1 MPEFVWLSNGFRVS
15 FQMIEGDLQMKK
27 RLCILLSAL
36 LLIGM
41 LPVSVFAGETSRT
54 GLTDGSGA
62 RVATKAT
69 LMATTLYGT
78 ATTSVTT
85 PGISANYYS
94 LATTITLYYTNAY
107 GHATAT
113 NGTGSG
119 YAGAS
124 ISSIQVTSASSS
136 HSVISSTFG
145 NWGTALNVAP

>member
-15 FQMIEGDLQMKK
+15 YQIIEGELQMKK
-27 RLCILLSAL
+27 IICLLLSAL
-36 LLIGM
+36 LLMGM
-41 LPVSVFAGETSRT
+41 LSVSVFAGETSRT
-54 GLTDGSGA
+54 GVTDGSDA

-69 LMATTLYGT
+69 LLATTLYGT

-113 NGTGSG
+113 NGTGTGS
-119 YAGAS
+119 AGAS
-124 ISSIQVTSASSS
+124 ISSIQVTSATSS

-145 NWGTALNVAP
+145 NWNTVLSVAP